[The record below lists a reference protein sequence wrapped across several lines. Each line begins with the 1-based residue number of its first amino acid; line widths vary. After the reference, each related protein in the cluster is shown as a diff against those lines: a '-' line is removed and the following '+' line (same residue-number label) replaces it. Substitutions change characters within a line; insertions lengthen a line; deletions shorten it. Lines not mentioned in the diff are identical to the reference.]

1 MVLLASSFDQSKY
14 LRADDLPQ
22 PTKLRI
28 KNVTAEL
35 IGKGAEREQ
44 KLVVWF
50 TNEKRGLV
58 LNKTNNRTLRAA
70 FGDDA
75 DTWTGKVIEVFPTVT
90 EMGGTM
96 KPALRVRIPPPKQG
110 SGNGKTEKP
119 QTTAEML
126 AAVGNDPPTRPI
138 PTTDPDPEHDDFDD
152 EIPF

>member
-1 MVLLASSFDQSKY
+1 MVLLASSFDQSKW
-14 LRADDLPQ
+14 LRADDLAQ
-22 PTKLRI
+22 ATKLRI

-35 IGKGAEREQ
+35 IGQGVEREQ

-58 LNKTNNRTLRAA
+58 LNKTNNRTLRGA

-75 DTWTGKVIEVFPTVT
+75 EGWAGKVIEVFPTVT
-90 EMGGTM
+90 EMAGTM
-96 KPALRVRIPPPKQG
+96 KPALRVRIPPPKQA
-110 SGNGKTEKP
+110 SGNGPTEKP

-126 AAVGNDPPTRPI
+126 AAAGEDPPTRPI
-138 PTTDPDPEHDDFDD
+138 PTADPASQVDDFDD